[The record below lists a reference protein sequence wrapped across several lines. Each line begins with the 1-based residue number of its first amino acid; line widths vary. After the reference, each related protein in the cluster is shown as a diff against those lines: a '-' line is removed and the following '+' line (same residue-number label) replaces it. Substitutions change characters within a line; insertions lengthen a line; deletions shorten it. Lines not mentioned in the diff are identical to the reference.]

1 MNDKDMLTSNDNKQ
15 QAKAFRAEA
24 EAFLAAHPDL
34 VKVEILLPRFCG
46 TLMGK
51 WLPADMLPKLADGA
65 VRLPRST
72 AALDIWGDDVPA
84 VGIALEKGDPDGI
97 CMPVPGTLT
106 MVPWASE
113 PTAQVL
119 VTMTDIVTG
128 EDCGYDTRSTLSRL
142 QTRFGQMDLTPVVAT
157 ELEFYLIDAE
167 TTPTGH
173 PQGPMVPGLGERLTG
188 SQVYNMDVIAAFE
201 PLLAEIY
208 DACLIQN
215 IPAET
220 TISEFGPGQFEMNLK
235 HVPSALDAADHCML
249 FKRVVRN
256 IARKHGM
263 DATFM
268 AKPYAHTT
276 GNGFHV
282 HMSVLDGSGTNIF
295 SGARENEA
303 NDTLRHAIGG
313 MIETMRE
320 CQILYAPH
328 ANSYRRFQPDSYA
341 PTTPCWG
348 YDHRAVAIRVPSAH
362 GPAARFEHRVAG
374 ADANPYLV
382 IASILAGTLTGFEK
396 ACDPGAPVETLEQ
409 LDEMKPLSPIW
420 QEAIARFGASDWAED
435 QFGHDFHL
443 CYTRSREAEE
453 QIVAATITDFECRS
467 YLRTV

>member
-1 MNDKDMLTSNDNKQ
+1 MQMNQKNSQ
-15 QAKAFRAEA
+15 QLEEFRAEA

-46 TLMGK
+46 PLMGK
-51 WLPADMLPKLADGA
+51 WLPASMLPKLADGA

-84 VGIALEKGDPDGI
+84 VGIALEKGDPDGV
-97 CMPVPGTLT
+97 CYPVPGSLS

-119 VTMTDIVTG
+119 VTMKDLVTG
-128 EDCGYDTRSTLSRL
+128 EDCGYDTRSTLARMQSRFAD
-142 QTRFGQMDLTPVVAT
+142 QGLTPVVAT
-157 ELEFYLIDAE
+157 ELEFYLIDGKV
-167 TTPTGH
+167 TGTGH

-201 PLLAEIY
+201 PVLAEIY
-208 DACLIQN
+208 HACQVQN

-220 TISEFGPGQFEMNLK
+220 TISEFGPGQFEMNLL
-235 HVPSALDAADHCML
+235 HVPSALEAADHCML

-256 IARKHGM
+256 VARKHGM

-268 AKPYAHTT
+268 AKPYAHSA

-282 HMSVLDGSGTNIF
+282 HMSVLDGEGNNIF
-295 SGARENEA
+295 AGEDHVA
-303 NDTLRHAIGG
+303 NDKLRHAIGG
-313 MIETMRE
+313 MLETMRD

-328 ANSYRRFQPDSYA
+328 ANSYRRFQPESYA

-348 YDHRAVAIRVPSAH
+348 YDHRAVAIRVPSAK

-382 IASILAGTLTGFEK
+382 IASLLAGTITGLDK
-396 ACDPGAPVETLEQ
+396 AIDPGTPIETLEEVAAKQ
-409 LDEMKPLSPIW
+409 PLSPIW
-420 QEAIARFGASDWAED
+420 QEAIARFGISDWAED
-435 QFGHDFHL
+435 LFGHDFHI

-453 QIVAATITDFECRS
+453 AVVSATITDFECRS